1 MDVSRL
7 FPTIMMKMML
17 QQQQQQIMQ
26 FSYGDGDDP
35 DSGVPSFM
43 VGAQSG
49 ICTALSCIV
58 ADPAA
63 CPEIV
68 TPTISPTMMTTTT
81 APVQAPMGQESMQAS
96 RSVKYTKAVLTA
108 ENEFALMET
117 VVNWAVLGD
126 ADLAVPGIL
135 ATEEGLA
142 PFFLEKRVTRP
153 IRGLTGCLSVGM
165 PSRFVQSCVHNLYI
179 SVTAV
184 K

>member
-1 MDVSRL
+1 VESL
-7 FPTIMMKMML
+7 ASWLATQL
-17 QQQQQQIMQ
+17 
-26 FSYGDGDDP
+26 
-35 DSGVPSFM
+35 
-43 VGAQSG
+43 G
-49 ICTALSCIV
+49 ICTASSCIA

-63 CPEIV
+63 CPETV
-68 TPTISPTMMTTTT
+68 TPAISPTMMMTTTTT
-81 APVQAPMGQESMQAS
+81 APVQAPMGQEPIQDS
-96 RSVKYTKAVLTA
+96 RCVKYTKVVLTA